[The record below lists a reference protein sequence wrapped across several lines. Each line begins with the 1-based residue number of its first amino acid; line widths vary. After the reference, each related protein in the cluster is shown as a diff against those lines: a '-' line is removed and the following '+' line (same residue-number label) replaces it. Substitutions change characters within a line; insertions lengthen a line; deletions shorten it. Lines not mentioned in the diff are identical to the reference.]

1 MSGGY
6 FDYVQYAM
14 NNAAEKLERVIR
26 TADDE
31 QSYSIETIQEFVEGY
46 HYLVYAAAFLHRID
60 WLISGDDGEEAFH
73 KRLAEDIDKIV
84 DKQISTGL

>member
-6 FDYVQYAM
+6 FDYVQYQIKD
-14 NNAAEKLERVIR
+14 AADKLETVIR
-26 TADDE
+26 EADDE

-46 HYLVYAAAFLHRID
+46 QYLVYAAAFLHRID
-60 WLISGDDGEEAFH
+60 WLLSGDDGEENFH